1 MRGLLWMAA
10 DVITFVIT
18 SPGYGQRLEAIKFA
32 IFYRLF
38 QGSNCIGAR
47 RESHDPL
54 LAIA

>member
-32 IFYRLF
+32 IFYRSFRDQTALVPDENLTILF
-38 QGSNCIGAR
+38 
-47 RESHDPL
+47 
-54 LAIA
+54 